1 MPVDGKTFHKG
12 YIDLVGARVDV
23 FEDSDDNGDY
33 FGFQVVEEYGL
44 EGDGKGSGE
53 TQGHKL
59 RLCSSHEE
67 QRDQW
72 CARRQPRLR
81 WPLALPRLT
90 SVGVAGRRVSY
101 IKEAS
106 RPTWLDEGE
115 TKGDAKYKLCQCCEK
130 KFGLKTRKSH
140 CRRCGG
146 VMCKKCTDAAEL
158 PAMMYEGPQKVC
170 RQCSEGQYASRHIE
184 KIPKKNR
191 GTQPTQLSQ
200 PCPFSTTVAELE
212 ARFWWQGTR
221 SRKRWTLQ
229 QTPRGRRLGRA

>member
-1 MPVDGKTFHKG
+1 MCGREWRSRYFHLHHRRIYYFECEEDAVPVDGKTFHKG

-81 WPLALPRLT
+81 WP
-90 SVGVAGRRVSY
+90 VGAPSIGR
-101 IKEAS
+101 
-106 RPTWLDEGE
+106 
-115 TKGDAKYKLCQCCEK
+115 
-130 KFGLKTRKSH
+130 
-140 CRRCGG
+140 
-146 VMCKKCTDAAEL
+146 
-158 PAMMYEGPQKVC
+158 
-170 RQCSEGQYASRHIE
+170 
-184 KIPKKNR
+184 
-191 GTQPTQLSQ
+191 
-200 PCPFSTTVAELE
+200 
-212 ARFWWQGTR
+212 
-221 SRKRWTLQ
+221 
-229 QTPRGRRLGRA
+229 

>member
-1 MPVDGKTFHKG
+1 MCGREWRSRYFHLHHRRIYYFECEEDAVPVDGKTFHKG

-81 WPLALPRLT
+81 WPLARPRLD
-90 SVGVAGRRVSY
+90 VERWRCWAQGELHQGGVAADVARRGGDEGRREIQALPVLR
-101 IKEAS
+101 KEV
-106 RPTWLDEGE
+106 RPQNAEIALPPLRRRHVQEVHGRGGAA
-115 TKGDAKYKLCQCCEK
+115 GDD
-130 KFGLKTRKSH
+130 
-140 CRRCGG
+140 
-146 VMCKKCTDAAEL
+146 V
-158 PAMMYEGPQKVC
+158 
-170 RQCSEGQYASRHIE
+170 
-184 KIPKKNR
+184 
-191 GTQPTQLSQ
+191 
-200 PCPFSTTVAELE
+200 
-212 ARFWWQGTR
+212 
-221 SRKRWTLQ
+221 
-229 QTPRGRRLGRA
+229 